1 MVKRVGSTDLLK
13 GHVLACVFYEPS
25 TRTSSSFIAAMSRL
39 GGSVIPINEVR
50 YSSVTKGE
58 SLPDTI
64 RTLESYAD
72 VIVLRHPDV
81 GASTVAA
88 EYARKPII
96 NAGDGVG
103 EHPTQALLDLYTI
116 QSELGT
122 IDGLHVAMVGD
133 LRYGRTVH
141 SLARLLCLYDV
152 QMTFVSP
159 EILRLPLDV
168 MNEVKGYGRPVH
180 ETYDV
185 HEVIAD
191 VDVLYVTRVQ
201 RERFAD
207 QAQYEAVKDYYVIT
221 AGTDGTGQGAHG
233 GHASPAPRRRD
244 QLCHR
249 RRSPGGLL
257 PADGK
262 RHVHPH
268 GPAGGGAGQSVIEG
282 QRSMSL
288 MRIYSWPS
296 RAASWLREMMVRFG
310 PARSMARRFVAGE
323 TLEEAIAAVQ
333 ALNGQGLLATLDH
346 LGENMSSETEARD
359 ATTEVLD
366 LLEAIEASGAPVG
379 RVGQADPAWPGSEP
393 GAGRRKPGAHRGPR
407 RPGRALCAHRHGEL

>member
-1 MVKRVGSTDLLK
+1 MSTKASNGIKRVGLAPNLTSGFYGQDIISVRQFTRDNLDYIFGVADEMRAVVRRVGSTDLLK

-72 VIVLRHPDV
+72 VIVLRHPEI
-81 GASTVAA
+81 GASEVAA
-88 EYARKPII
+88 KYARKPII

-116 QSELGT
+116 RTDLGK

-152 QMTFVSP
+152 RMTFVSP

-168 MNEVKGYGRPVH
+168 MNEVKDHNLPVR

-185 HEVIAD
+185 SDVMAD
-191 VDVLYVTRVQ
+191 ADVLYVTRVQ

-207 QAQYEAVKDYYVIT
+207 QAQYDEVKDCYVIT
-221 AGTDGTGQGAHG
+221 PELMDKAKEQMVVMH
-233 GHASPAPRRRD
+233 PLPRVNEISYAID
-244 QLCHR
+244 DD
-249 RRSPGGLL
+249 P
-257 PADGK
+257 
-262 RHVHPH
+262 
-268 GPAGGGAGQSVIEG
+268 
-282 QRSMSL
+282 
-288 MRIYSWPS
+288 
-296 RAASWLREMMVRFG
+296 RAAYFRQMENGMYIR
-310 PARSMARRFVAGE
+310 MA
-323 TLEEAIAAVQ
+323 LLAAV
-333 ALNGQGLLATLDH
+333 
-346 LGENMSSETEARD
+346 LGKA
-359 ATTEVLD
+359 
-366 LLEAIEASGAPVG
+366 
-379 RVGQADPAWPGSEP
+379 
-393 GAGRRKPGAHRGPR
+393 
-407 RPGRALCAHRHGEL
+407 

>member
-1 MVKRVGSTDLLK
+1 MENGRTGSVKTVGLAPNLSSGFYGQDIISVRQFSRDNLSYIFGVADEMRAIVKRVGSSDLLK

-81 GASTVAA
+81 GASEVAA

-116 QSELGT
+116 RAELGQ

-152 QMTFVSP
+152 KMTFISP

-168 MNEVKGYGRPVH
+168 MNEVKDQGKQVR

-221 AGTDGTGQGAHG
+221 PELMDGAKQKMSIMH
-233 GHASPAPRRRD
+233 PLPRVSEISYALD
-244 QLCHR
+244 DD
-249 RRSPGGLL
+249 P
-257 PADGK
+257 
-262 RHVHPH
+262 
-268 GPAGGGAGQSVIEG
+268 
-282 QRSMSL
+282 
-288 MRIYSWPS
+288 
-296 RAASWLREMMVRFG
+296 RAAYFRQMENGMYIR
-310 PARSMARRFVAGE
+310 MA
-323 TLEEAIAAVQ
+323 LLAAV
-333 ALNGQGLLATLDH
+333 
-346 LGENMSSETEARD
+346 LGKA
-359 ATTEVLD
+359 
-366 LLEAIEASGAPVG
+366 
-379 RVGQADPAWPGSEP
+379 
-393 GAGRRKPGAHRGPR
+393 
-407 RPGRALCAHRHGEL
+407 

>member
-1 MVKRVGSTDLLK
+1 MPSGAKNGLKTVGLAPDLASGFYGQDIISVRQFSRENLDHIFAVADEMRAIVKRVGSTDLLK

-72 VIVLRHPDV
+72 VIVLRHPEV
-81 GASTVAA
+81 GASQVAA

-152 QMTFVSP
+152 KMTFVSP

-168 MNEVKGYGRPVH
+168 MNDVKTHDRPTH

-185 HEVIAD
+185 HEIIGQA
-191 VDVLYVTRVQ
+191 DVLYVTRVQ

-221 AGTDGTGQGAHG
+221 PELMQAAREKMIVMH
-233 GHASPAPRRRD
+233 PLPRVGEISYALD
-244 QLCHR
+244 ED
-249 RRSPGGLL
+249 P
-257 PADGK
+257 
-262 RHVHPH
+262 
-268 GPAGGGAGQSVIEG
+268 
-282 QRSMSL
+282 
-288 MRIYSWPS
+288 
-296 RAASWLREMMVRFG
+296 RAAYFRQMENGMYIR
-310 PARSMARRFVAGE
+310 MA
-323 TLEEAIAAVQ
+323 
-333 ALNGQGLLATLDH
+333 LLASV
-346 LGENMSSETEARD
+346 LGK
-359 ATTEVLD
+359 V
-366 LLEAIEASGAPVG
+366 
-379 RVGQADPAWPGSEP
+379 
-393 GAGRRKPGAHRGPR
+393 
-407 RPGRALCAHRHGEL
+407 